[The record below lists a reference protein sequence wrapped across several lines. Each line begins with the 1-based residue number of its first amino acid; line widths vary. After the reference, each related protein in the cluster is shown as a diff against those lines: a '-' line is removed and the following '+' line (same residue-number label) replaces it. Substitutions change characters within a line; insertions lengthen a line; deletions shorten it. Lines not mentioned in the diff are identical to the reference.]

1 MMTDTPGEPPVR
13 LITTQAP
20 DLALDAYLIALG
32 HLAQTVDSAFQ
43 TRGCLPHTPIKFDP
57 TLGLATPAPA
67 ETEATLEASAII
79 AALGQLS
86 CDSIPARLEQKGL
99 YIWPV
104 KQLNAQQQDWLTN
117 YFTHHIYPVL
127 TPLAVDPGRPF
138 PYLSSDSLNLLI
150 VLQPPAEQ
158 RIISGPLYARIKVPR
173 QVVPRLVHIPAI
185 GIPTAH
191 IQPAAHF
198 LVWSEEIIRYFADQL
213 FPGMAVTA
221 IYQFRL
227 LRAHITSDPAHPDPL
242 PRQQKTAP
250 VVRLDVE
257 EGTPPRVLRWLLEHL
272 NVPSDVVVH
281 CTRPLTVAS
290 LTDLANI
297 VTALSLRPSDPE
309 MQLPTG

>member
-1 MMTDTPGEPPVR
+1 MMTETPGEPTVR
-13 LITTQAP
+13 QIITQAP
-20 DLALDAYLIALG
+20 DLTLDTYLKALG
-32 HLAQTVDSAFQ
+32 HLAQTIDSAFQ
-43 TRGCLPHTPIKFDP
+43 TQGCLPHTPIAFDP
-57 TLGLATPAPA
+57 TLGLTTPAAA

-79 AALGQLS
+79 GALGQLI
-86 CDSIPARLEQKGL
+86 CDLIPTRLEQKGIF
-99 YIWPV
+99 IWPV
-104 KQLNAQQQDWLTN
+104 KQLNAQQQNWLTN

-158 RIISGPLYARIKVPR
+158 RIIGGPLYARVKVPR

-185 GIPTAH
+185 GIPAAH
-191 IQPAAHF
+191 IQPAAHL

-227 LRAHITSDPAHPDPL
+227 LRAHITSDPTHLNLRPK
-242 PRQQKTAP
+242 QQKMAP

-272 NVPSDVVVH
+272 NVPSDVVVY
-281 CTRPLTVAS
+281 CAKPLTIAS
-290 LTDLANI
+290 LTDLANS
-297 VTALSLRPSDPE
+297 VAALSRRPSGPE

>member
-1 MMTDTPGEPPVR
+1 MTETPGEPPVPQ
-13 LITTQAP
+13 LNTQAT
-20 DLALDAYLIALG
+20 DLAFDTYLNALG
-32 HLAQTVDSAFQ
+32 HLAQTIDSAFQ
-43 TRGCLPHTPIKFDP
+43 TQGCLPHTPIKFDP
-57 TLGLATPAPA
+57 TLGLTTPAD

-79 AALGQLS
+79 AALGQLI
-86 CDSIPARLEQKGL
+86 CDLIPTRLEQKGI

-104 KQLNAQQQDWLTN
+104 KQLNAQQQNWLTH

-158 RIISGPLYARIKVPR
+158 RIISGPLYARVKVPR
-173 QVVPRLVHIPAI
+173 QVVPRLVPIPAI
-185 GIPTAH
+185 GIPAAH
-191 IQPAAHF
+191 IQPAAHL

-227 LRAHITSDPAHPDPL
+227 LRAHITSDPAHPDLL
-242 PRQQKTAP
+242 PKQQKTAP

-257 EGTPPRVLRWLLEHL
+257 ERTPPRVLRWLLEHL
-272 NVPSDVVVH
+272 NVPSDVVVR
-281 CTRPLTVAS
+281 CARPLTVAS
-290 LTDLANI
+290 LIDLANI
-297 VTALSLRPSDPE
+297 VTALSLCPSDPE

>member
-1 MMTDTPGEPPVR
+1 MIEPWIAALAAVVGYLSGSISMARIVTRLVAPHEDITQTDIKLESTGETYHMHAVAGTTVS
-13 LITTQAP
+13 LKLGAKWGGITAI
-20 DLALDAYLIALG
+20 LDILK
-32 HLAQTVDSAFQ
+32 AF
-43 TRGCLPHTPIKFDP
+43 IP
-57 TLGLATPAPA
+57 TLVFRLLYPGAPY
-67 ETEATLEASAII
+67 AII
-79 AALGQLS
+79 TALGQLS
-86 CDSIPARLEQKGL
+86 YDSIPARLEQKGL

-173 QVVPRLVHIPAI
+173 QVVPRLVPIPAI
-185 GIPTAH
+185 GMATAH

-227 LRAHITSDPAHPDPL
+227 LRAHITSDPAHPGSGSGWGPFRHRGGW
-242 PRQQKTAP
+242 P
-250 VVRLDVE
+250 
-257 EGTPPRVLRWLLEHL
+257 
-272 NVPSDVVVH
+272 
-281 CTRPLTVAS
+281 
-290 LTDLANI
+290 DL
-297 VTALSLRPSDPE
+297 
-309 MQLPTG
+309 